1 MKTSKQDERREY
13 VGKWNRKMD
22 GDSES
27 SLIWQ
32 SQILTSQPKK
42 WT

>member
-1 MKTSKQDERREY
+1 MKTSKQDERKEVREY

-27 SLIWQ
+27 LF
-32 SQILTSQPKK
+32 
-42 WT
+42 

>member
-1 MKTSKQDERREY
+1 MKTSKQDERKEVREY

-27 SLIWQ
+27 SLF
-32 SQILTSQPKK
+32 
-42 WT
+42 